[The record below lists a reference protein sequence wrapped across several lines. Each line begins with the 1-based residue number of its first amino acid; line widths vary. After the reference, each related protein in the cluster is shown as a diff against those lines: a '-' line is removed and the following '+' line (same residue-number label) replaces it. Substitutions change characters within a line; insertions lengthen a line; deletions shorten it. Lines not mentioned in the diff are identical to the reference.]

1 MYPNSIN
8 SAGQPAVPDAGPSL
22 FSFGMDDRSDL
33 TYHRVKAM
41 LDDHLEANPR
51 LLDSSVGKDIVVFL
65 GNTGAGKSTLINY
78 LSGKDL
84 KVDDFGNIVQ
94 NSFDPSA
101 MVIGNSDGSETFL
114 PRFVEA
120 NGFLFYD
127 LPGFRD
133 TRGTARNLVNA
144 CFIKAIME
152 NARSVRLVFVA
163 GIGEVTEIRGS
174 SFKELYRQATQL
186 IPQKSIE
193 TFSALVIT
201 KSHVSKDIL
210 PKFLEQKLGL
220 AHNEDFPILQTWIG
234 QQRIDQVP
242 LPRDGDHELPDG
254 PRESILNLIEGMGRE
269 RINEVNIGVIYDAS
283 QQMAIG
289 EIYETEIGHL
299 ADRLMAKNGCGLDL
313 LCGLIPKFMGDSP
326 SPHAIIQ
333 PGELGVF
340 SAGNRLYC
348 KTHNQEQRE
357 IARLNGDTPG
367 LLPASFDRVMRTLK
381 DRANLEAFNLAL
393 KQEAP
398 RQAITEFHTSIPYE
412 SATLADI
419 EALMQLA
426 ASCGYVPLD
435 KRTLDKKR
443 NYILDEFDQ
452 YLSLSLAQ
460 SRLIK
465 LLRPVSEGIYQSSLE
480 TARQELA
487 LHAKNR
493 AALLDGEIARQ
504 ERQEEETRRKEA
516 EKARR
521 EEEGKRI
528 EAERQV
534 ASVQAVA
541 IAAQQQAAAA
551 QQQVSTLQWQVSNLQ
566 QQINDNDDDCVIS

>member
-8 SAGQPAVPDAGPSL
+8 SAGQPTVPDAGSSL

-41 LDDHLEANPR
+41 LDEHLEANPH
-51 LLDSSVGKDIVVFL
+51 LLDSSVGRDIVVFL

-78 LSGKDL
+78 LSGKEL
-84 KVDDFGNIVQ
+84 EVDQLGNIVQ

-101 MVIGNSDGSETFL
+101 MGIGNSDGSETFL

-120 NGFLFYD
+120 NDFLFYD

-144 CFIKAIME
+144 CFIKAILE
-152 NARSVRLVFVA
+152 NARSARLVFVA

-220 AHNEDFPILQTWIG
+220 AHNGDFPILQAWINR
-234 QQRIDQVP
+234 QRIEQLP
-242 LPRDGDHELPDG
+242 LPREGDHNLPDG
-254 PRESILNLIEGMGRE
+254 PRESILNLIGDIGRE
-269 RINEVNIGVIYDAS
+269 RIEEVDIGVIYDAG

-299 ADRLMAKNGCGLDL
+299 ADRLLARNGCGLDL
-313 LCGLIPKFMGDSP
+313 LSGLIPQFMGDSP
-326 SPHAIIQ
+326 SPNATAQ
-333 PGELGVF
+333 PGELGIF
-340 SAGNRLYC
+340 SAGNRLYV

-357 IARLNGDTPG
+357 LARLNGDTPG
-367 LLPASFDRVMRTLK
+367 LLPSSFDRVIRALK
-381 DRANLEAFNLAL
+381 DKGNIQAFNLAL
-393 KQEAP
+393 KQDTP
-398 RQAITEFHTSIPYE
+398 REAITGFHAGIPYE

-426 ASCGYVPLD
+426 ASCGYVPLNKKTLER
-435 KRTLDKKR
+435 KRD
-443 NYILDEFDQ
+443 YILNEFDPN
-452 YLSLSLAQ
+452 LSLSLAQ

-465 LLRPVSEGIYQSSLE
+465 LLRPISGGIYQSSLE
-480 TARQELA
+480 TARQELN
-487 LHAKNR
+487 LYAKNR
-493 AALLDGEIARQ
+493 IALLDGEIARQ
-504 ERQEEETRRKEA
+504 EKQEEEARRKEA
-516 EKARR
+516 EQGKR
-521 EEEGKRI
+521 EEEAKRI
-528 EAERQV
+528 QAERQV

-541 IAAQQQAAAA
+541 IAAQQQAASA
-551 QQQVSTLQWQVSNLQ
+551 QQQVSVLQCQVSNLQ
-566 QQINDNDDDCVIS
+566 QQLDNDDDCVIS

>member
-1 MYPNSIN
+1 MYPGNISIT
-8 SAGQPAVPDAGPSL
+8 GQSVMPDANL
-22 FSFGMDDRSDL
+22 SFGMDGGGDV

-41 LDDHLEANPR
+41 LDDHLEANPH
-51 LLDSSVGKDIVVFL
+51 LLDSSAGKDIVVFL

-78 LSGKDL
+78 LSGKEL
-84 KVDDFGNIVQ
+84 AVDEFGNIVQ

-144 CFIKAIME
+144 CFIKAILE
-152 NARSVRLVFVA
+152 NARSARLVFVA
-163 GIGEVTEIRGS
+163 GLGEVTEIRGS

-186 IPQKSIE
+186 IPHQPIE

-210 PKFLEQKLGL
+210 PRFLEQKLGL
-220 AHNEDFPILQTWIG
+220 AHSGDLPILQTWIN
-234 QQRIDQVP
+234 QQRIDQLP
-242 LPRDGDHELPDG
+242 LPRDGELSDG
-254 PRESILNLIEGMGRE
+254 PRDSILQLIGEMGRE
-269 RINEVNIGVIYDAS
+269 RINGINIGVIYDAT
-283 QQMAIG
+283 QQVAIR
-289 EIYETEIGHL
+289 EIYDHEADHI
-299 ADRLMAKNGCGLDL
+299 ADRLMANNGCGLEL
-313 LCGLIPKFMGDSP
+313 LSGLIPQFMGDSP

-333 PGELGVF
+333 PGELGIF
-340 SAGNRLYC
+340 SAGNRLYV

-357 IARLNGDTPG
+357 IARLNGDMPG
-367 LLPASFDRVMRTLK
+367 LLPSSFDRVMRTLK
-381 DRANLEAFNLAL
+381 DRGNVQAFNLAL
-393 KQEAP
+393 KTPTP
-398 RQAITEFHTSIPYE
+398 RQAITDFQTSIPYE
-412 SATLADI
+412 GATLADV

-426 ASCGYVPLD
+426 ASSGYVPLAR
-435 KRTLDKKR
+435 RTLERKR
-443 NYILDEFDQ
+443 DYILNEFDQ
-452 YLSLSLAQ
+452 NLSVSLAQ

-480 TARQELA
+480 TKGQELA

-493 AALLDGEIARQ
+493 VALLNEELARQ
-504 ERQEEETRRKEA
+504 ERQEEEARRIEA
-516 EKARR
+516 EKARQ
-521 EEEGKRI
+521 EEETKRI

-551 QQQVSTLQWQVSNLQ
+551 QAAAAQAQKRVQELQ
-566 QQINDNDDDCVIS
+566 QQLDDDDGCVIS